1 MVAKNAPVLILS
13 PDTLAVALLGALLEL
28 EGLTPAFSGPE
39 ESPRE
44 ALMRIRPRW
53 VFIDVE
59 HPSAVSSQFI
69 GPATM
74 TGARVFLFG
83 NRRTSRDIPQIATI
97 HNVKS
102 FTLPLEQDEFARLL
116 REGTGG

>member
-1 MVAKNAPVLILS
+1 MVAKSAAVLILS
-13 PDTLAVALLGALLEL
+13 PDALAVALLGALLEL

-44 ALMRIRPRW
+44 ALRRIRPRM

-74 TGARVFLFG
+74 TGARVLLFG
-83 NRRTSRDIPQIATI
+83 TRRSARDVPQIAAI
-97 HNVKS
+97 HNVKA
-102 FTLPLEQDEFARLL
+102 FTLPMEQNEFARLL
-116 REGTGG
+116 SDGVGG